1 METPST
7 IPAGQVA
14 TSRLVGIVEI
24 SRIFELSVAE
34 AWVLARLA
42 EFPRPSG
49 EICDELVWRREEV
62 ARWRRRNPDAGSAHE
77 TGTAGA
83 GG

>member
-1 METPST
+1 MAT
-7 IPAGQVA
+7 IPRTNRVSS
-14 TSRLVGIVEI
+14 SRLVGIVDI
-24 SRIFELSVAE
+24 ARIFEVSITE

-42 EFPRPSG
+42 EFPRPAG
-49 EICDELVWRREEV
+49 EICDELLWRREEI
-62 ARWRRRNPDAGSAHE
+62 ARWQRRNPGAGSAQE